1 MTSLPSQAA
10 TPDQIS
16 PQEAIMQMSGG
27 FVISQCLFAAARL
40 GIADLLK
47 TGPQHCEEL
56 ARATDTNSDALYR
69 LLRALAGIGIFAETA
84 RKCFQLT
91 PLAAFLQQDESGSLR
106 NFILLRA
113 ELYYDCWGNFM
124 HSLLT
129 GQSAFEYMH
138 GMNLFQY
145 LEQNPAADELFN
157 RAMTEVSALDNAAI
171 VAVVDFSS
179 VEKLVDVGGG
189 QGAFLATLLQHYP
202 SLTGILFDRSQPIE
216 KARHL
221 LKREGILERC
231 ELVVGDFFTSVPAGG
246 HTYVLKSILRD
257 WDDQHAIK
265 ILQNCHQAMA
275 GAGRLLVMDTVV
287 SPDNAS
293 RRSNFFDLA
302 MLVVHSGRSRTT
314 EEYRQLLES
323 ARFKLTKITSTA
335 SETSVIEAVAY

>member
-1 MTSLPSQAA
+1 
-10 TPDQIS
+10 
-16 PQEAIMQMSGG
+16 MQMSGG

-47 TGPQHCEEL
+47 TGPQHCDEL
-56 ARATDTNSDALYR
+56 ARVTDTDSDALYC
-69 LLRALAGIGIFAETA
+69 LLRALAGIGIFAESA
-84 RKCFQLT
+84 PKCFQLT
-91 PLAAFLQQDESGSLR
+91 PLAACLQQDEPGSLR

-113 ELYYDCWGNFM
+113 ELYYGCWGNFM
-124 HSLLT
+124 HSLRT

-145 LEQNPAADELFN
+145 LEKNPAADELFN

-171 VAVVDFSS
+171 LAVVDLSS
-179 VEKLVDVGGG
+179 VEKIVDVGGG

-202 SLTGILFDRSQPIE
+202 SLTGVLFDRSQPIE
-216 KARHL
+216 KARSL
-221 LKREGILERC
+221 LKREGVLERC

-257 WDDQHAIK
+257 WDDQHAMK
-265 ILQNCHQAMA
+265 ILQSCHQAMA
-275 GAGRLLVMDTVV
+275 GARRLLVMDIVV
-287 SPDNAS
+287 SPNNAS

-302 MLVVHSGRSRTT
+302 MLVLHSGRSRTT

-323 ARFKLTKITSTA
+323 ARFKLTKITSTT
-335 SETSVIEAVAY
+335 SETRVIEAVAY

>member
-1 MTSLPSQAA
+1 
-10 TPDQIS
+10 
-16 PQEAIMQMSGG
+16 MQMSGG

-47 TGPQHCEEL
+47 AGPKHCDEL
-56 ARATDTNSDALYR
+56 AKVTDTDRDALYR

-84 RKCFQLT
+84 PKCFQLT
-91 PLAAFLQQDESGSLR
+91 PLAACLQQDKPGSLR
-106 NFILLRA
+106 NFIQLRA

-124 HSLLT
+124 HSLRT
-129 GQSAFEYMH
+129 GQSAFEHMY

-145 LEQNPAADELFN
+145 LEQHPAADELFN
-157 RAMTEVSALDNAAI
+157 RAMAEVSALDNAAI
-171 VAVVDFSS
+171 VAVVDLSS

-202 SLTGILFDRSQPIE
+202 SLTGILLDRSQAIE
-216 KARHL
+216 KARSL

-246 HTYVLKSILRD
+246 DRYLLKNILRD
-257 WDDQHAIK
+257 WDAKHAIK

-302 MLVVHSGRSRTT
+302 MLVLHSGRSRTT

-323 ARFKLTKITSTA
+323 ARFKLTEITPTA